1 MDAAYLES
9 TVAAALVQGLAS
21 VVENQPEDSV
31 EFLGKFLIKFADNEL
46 ALAKVNEGGVGGCV
60 CCPGRTAGAGRVS
73 PSLRHALPGRRRC
86 KAIVSIVT
94 RVLEGTACALSR

>member
-46 ALAKVNEGGVGGCV
+46 ALAKVNECGVGGVRLLPWAYSRC
-60 CCPGRTAGAGRVS
+60 RSRVAVVAARVARAQTLQS
-73 PSLRHALPGRRRC
+73 DCRYCH
-86 KAIVSIVT
+86 T
-94 RVLEGTACALSR
+94 RA